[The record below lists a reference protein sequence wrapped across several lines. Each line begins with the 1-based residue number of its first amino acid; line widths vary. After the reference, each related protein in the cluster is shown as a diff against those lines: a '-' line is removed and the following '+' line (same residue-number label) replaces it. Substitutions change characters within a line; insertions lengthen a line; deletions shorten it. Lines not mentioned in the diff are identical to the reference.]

1 MKMHQVIFQPSGRRG
16 EIPEG
21 KTILEASRSLG
32 VGIESVC
39 GGKKSCGKCRIRIE
53 SGTFDQHG
61 IHSHPD
67 HLSPF
72 TEEEGKLL
80 GEKERSEGIRLACA
94 AAIRGDVLIFVP
106 EESRTGKQV
115 VRKEAVGKGNYPES
129 CHPPLSRNTYP
140 PHAGGSPGRL

>member
-1 MKMHQVIFQPSGRRG
+1 MKVHQVIFQPSGRRG

-21 KTILEASRSLG
+21 KTVLEASRMLG

-53 SGTFDQHG
+53 SGSFDRHG

-72 TEEEGKLL
+72 TEEEGKFI
-80 GEKERSEGIRLACA
+80 GEKDRAEGFRLACA
-94 AAIRGDVLIFVP
+94 AVIQGDVLVFVP

-115 VRKEAVGKGNYPES
+115 VRKEASEKTIFLNPAVRLFPVTL
-129 CHPPLSRNTYP
+129 PPPR
-140 PHAGGSPGRL
+140 